1 MTRQGAGFGD
11 EIRAFF
17 LYLWPL
23 RSPKEPNI
31 EKTEKNCQKYHDQAG
46 KQVGEME

>member
-23 RSPKEPNI
+23 RSPKDPNI
-31 EKTEKNCQKYHDQAG
+31 EKTEKICHLLFLPYP
-46 KQVGEME
+46 VSM